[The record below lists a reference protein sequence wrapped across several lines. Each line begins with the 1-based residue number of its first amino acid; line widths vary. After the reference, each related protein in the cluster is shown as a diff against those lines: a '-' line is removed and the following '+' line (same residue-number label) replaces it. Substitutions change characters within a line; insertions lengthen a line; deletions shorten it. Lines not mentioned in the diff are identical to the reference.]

1 MNGFVMNTLAYKR
14 MELNNILPLL
24 SSNELERVLA
34 NIKNTKLKKE
44 PKHRKSLAGIWTNSV
59 SDTDN
64 LIAELSEIR
73 NEIANNLDTKI
84 L

>member
-1 MNGFVMNTLAYKR
+1 MNTIAYKR

-44 PKHRKSLAGIWTNSV
+44 PKYRKSLAGIWANSV
-59 SDTDN
+59 SDIEN
-64 LIAELSEIR
+64 LVADLSEIR
-73 NEIANNLDTKI
+73 NGIANNLDTKI

>member
-1 MNGFVMNTLAYKR
+1 MNTLAYKR

-34 NIKNTKLKKE
+34 NIKNYKLKKE

>member
-1 MNGFVMNTLAYKR
+1 MNTLAYKR

-44 PKHRKSLAGIWTNSV
+44 PKYRRSLAGIWANSV
-59 SDTDN
+59 NDFDN
-64 LIAELSEIR
+64 LVADLSEMR
-73 NEIANNLDTKI
+73 NEISNNLDTKI